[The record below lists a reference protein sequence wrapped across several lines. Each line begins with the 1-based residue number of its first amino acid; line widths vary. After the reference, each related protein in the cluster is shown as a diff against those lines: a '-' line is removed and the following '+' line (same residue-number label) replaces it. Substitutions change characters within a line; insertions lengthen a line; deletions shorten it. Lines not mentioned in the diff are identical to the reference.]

1 MLEEGKLPVHM
12 TETDEMEI
20 DDIKPPVPTIC
31 ETPKKETL
39 NEAND
44 ASRSSPKID
53 APESNAA

>member
-1 MLEEGKLPVHM
+1 MHM
-12 TETDEMEI
+12 TETDEMEV